1 MADENMIY
9 FGEHTPKLGFGM
21 MRLPR
26 INGQIDIEET
36 KKMVD
41 AFMDAGLTYFDTAYV
56 YEGSEEATRQ
66 ALVERY
72 PRDSYTLASKINAK
86 MMCHDEAS
94 CQAQLKVSLERTG
107 AGYFDYYLLHALSDA
122 NVALYDTYHIWD
134 FVKEAKEKGLIK
146 HYGFSFH
153 GTPQLSLIHI

>member
-1 MADENMIY
+1 MTY
-9 FGEHTPKLGFGM
+9 FGENTPKLGFGM

-26 INGQIDIEET
+26 THGQIDIEET

-56 YEGSEEATRQ
+56 YEGSEEATRK

-72 PRDSYTLASKINAK
+72 PRDCYTLASKINAK
-86 MMCHDEAS
+86 MMCHDEES

-122 NVALYDTYHIWD
+122 NVALYDQYHIWD
-134 FVKEAKEKGLIK
+134 FVKDAKAKGLIK
-146 HYGFSFH
+146 HLVSPSMEHHNY
-153 GTPQLSLIHI
+153 

>member
-1 MADENMIY
+1 MTY

-26 INGQIDIEET
+26 TNGQIDIEET

-56 YEGSEEATRQ
+56 YEGSEEATRT

-107 AGYFDYYLLHALSDA
+107 AGYKFVSKNPHACVCEESHISLDIYL
-122 NVALYDTYHIWD
+122 
-134 FVKEAKEKGLIK
+134 EKNI
-146 HYGFSFH
+146 
-153 GTPQLSLIHI
+153 

>member
-1 MADENMIY
+1 MTY

-26 INGQIDIEET
+26 TNGQIDIEET
-36 KKMVD
+36 KRMVD
-41 AFMDAGLTYFDTAYV
+41 VFMAAGLTYFDTAYV
-56 YEGSEEATRQ
+56 YEGSEEATRI

-94 CQAQLKVSLERTG
+94 CQAQLKVSFERTG
-107 AGYFDYYLLHALSDA
+107 AGYKFVAKNPHACVWDESHISLDIYL
-122 NVALYDTYHIWD
+122 
-134 FVKEAKEKGLIK
+134 EKNI
-146 HYGFSFH
+146 
-153 GTPQLSLIHI
+153 

>member
-1 MADENMIY
+1 MTY

-26 INGQIDIEET
+26 THGQIDIEET

-56 YEGSEEATRQ
+56 YEGSEEATRK

-72 PRDSYTLASKINAK
+72 PRDSYALASKINAK
-86 MMCHDEAS
+86 MMCHDEES

-107 AGYFDYYLLHALSDA
+107 ADILIIIFYMHYLMPMW
-122 NVALYDTYHIWD
+122 LYMIS
-134 FVKEAKEKGLIK
+134 II
-146 HYGFSFH
+146 YG
-153 GTPQLSLIHI
+153 TL

>member
-1 MADENMIY
+1 MTY
-9 FGEHTPKLGFGM
+9 FGENTPKLGFGM

-26 INGQIDIEET
+26 THGQIDIEET

-56 YEGSEEATRQ
+56 YEGSEEATRK

-86 MMCHDEAS
+86 MMCHDEES

-107 AGYFDYYLLHALSDA
+107 AGYFDYYLLHALSDS
-122 NVALYDTYHIWD
+122 NVALSKKQAENPHLNIEYRWEMNAVNASDREIWS
-134 FVKEAKEKGLIK
+134 KK
-146 HYGFSFH
+146 
-153 GTPQLSLIHI
+153 

>member
-1 MADENMIY
+1 MTY

-26 INGQIDIEET
+26 THGQIDIEET

-56 YEGSEEATRQ
+56 YEGSEEATRK

-72 PRDSYTLASKINAK
+72 PRDSYTLAFFI
-86 MMCHDEAS
+86 MTHHLC
-94 CQAQLKVSLERTG
+94 
-107 AGYFDYYLLHALSDA
+107 
-122 NVALYDTYHIWD
+122 ID
-134 FVKEAKEKGLIK
+134 FR
-146 HYGFSFH
+146 S
-153 GTPQLSLIHI
+153 